1 MKKSIFTK
9 MGAAAMVLTL
19 VTASLVGGTFAK
31 YTSTVSGTGTA
42 QVAEW
47 KIAFSQD
54 GTAQSADYN
63 FNLASADT
71 TNVASDRIVPG
82 DKGVVLLK
90 VNGDGSEVAY
100 DYTVTLDKTNLGDL
114 KDNFDFYTDN
124 TYVTPLTEMTQ
135 TKNVALADVG
145 TEQEVK
151 LYWKLADDADALAGK
166 VGTFK
171 VTMTATQKTATTP

>member
-42 QVAEW
+42 QVAAWNIE
-47 KIAFSQD
+47 FSQD
-54 GTAQSADYN
+54 GTAQSANYD
-63 FNLASADT
+63 FRLKSADT

-90 VNGDGSEVAY
+90 VNGTGSEVAY
-100 DYTVTLDKTNLGDL
+100 DYTVALDKTNLGDL
-114 KDNFDFYTDN
+114 KDKLNFYTDD

-135 TKNVALADVG
+135 TKNVELANVG

-151 LYWKLADDADALAGK
+151 LYWKLADDADATAGK
-166 VGTFK
+166 TGTFK
-171 VTMTATQKTATTP
+171 VTMTATQKTAATP